1 MESQIPRGV
10 NAMRSIS
17 DDLSDRLFDGITPE
31 SSQRELEDLLNL
43 IPTDPDYD
51 TYYSFKPNNYK

>member
-1 MESQIPRGV
+1 
-10 NAMRSIS
+10 MRSIN

-31 SSQRELEDLLNL
+31 TSQRELEDLLNL

-51 TYYSFKPNNYK
+51 TYYSFKSNKSK